1 MLVAAI
7 CFVPLYIF
15 VQTKME
21 KNMEDFNFDISSG
34 LISPEEAEQLFEKQN
49 PPQEPQQEPEEE
61 VETKP
66 TEEEIIP
73 SEKVGQEEKPEENA
87 ITPTGDG
94 SSPLASI
101 ANALKIDG
109 IFPELSDEE
118 LSAVKTPEDFA
129 ELVEKAIQSR
139 LDERQKR
146 IDTALGNGV
155 PPSEIQKYEQT
166 LSYLDSITEDAL
178 NDEGEQGENLRK
190 QLIFNDLITRG
201 YSRDRAVRE
210 VEKSF
215 RSNSDLED
223 AKDALASL
231 NSFYRSGYEKI
242 QQEAKD
248 KAEDAK
254 KARQKDEATFRK
266 MVLEDDIVLGE
277 TKLDKRTRQ
286 RVFDAVTKPVY
297 KDPDTGALLTQ
308 VQKYQKEHPLEFFKQ
323 IGLWFVLTES
333 GKDFSGL
340 AKQQAIAEKNKGIR
354 ELERKIN
361 SSALNPD
368 GSLRYMSG
376 EQVNNDTLLQDGWEV
391 DLNG

>member
-1 MLVAAI
+1 
-7 CFVPLYIF
+7 
-15 VQTKME
+15 ME
-21 KNMEDFNFDISSG
+21 NNMDAFSFDISSG
-34 LISPEEAEQLFEKQN
+34 LLTPEEAEQIFDNQE
-49 PPQEPQQEPEEE
+49 PPQDPPQEPEEE
-61 VETKP
+61 VNNKP
-66 TEEEIIP
+66 TEEDPEP
-73 SEKVGQEEKPEENA
+73 SERVGPEDKPEENA

-109 IFPELSDEE
+109 IFPELTDEE

-146 IDTALGNGV
+146 VDEALGNGV

-166 LSYLDSITEDAL
+166 LAYLGSITDEAL
-178 NDEGEQGENLRK
+178 NDEGEQGETLRK
-190 QLIFNDLITRG
+190 QLIFNDLLTRG
-201 YSRDRAVRE
+201 YTKERAMRE

-223 AKDALASL
+223 AKDALAAL
-231 NSFYRSGYEKI
+231 NSFYKSGYDKI
-242 QQEAKD
+242 QQEAKN
-248 KAEDAK
+248 KAEEAK
-254 KARQKDEATFRK
+254 KARQKDEAVFRK
-266 MVLEDDIVLGE
+266 MVLEDEIVLGD

-333 GKDFSGL
+333 GKNFSNL
-340 AKQQAIAEKNKGIR
+340 AKQQAISEKNKGIR

-376 EQVNNDTLLQDGWEV
+376 EQANNDTLLQDGWEV